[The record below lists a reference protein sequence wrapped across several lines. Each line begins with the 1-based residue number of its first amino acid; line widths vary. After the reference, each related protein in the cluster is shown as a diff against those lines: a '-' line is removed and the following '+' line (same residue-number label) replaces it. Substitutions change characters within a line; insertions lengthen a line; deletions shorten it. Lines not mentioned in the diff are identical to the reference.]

1 MLVFLSSR
9 CRHKIQSL
17 PAIKVHNLAP
27 GQKKVHSVSN
37 KKQLALPPT
46 PPCHWLLKTN
56 KNSYI
61 LLGQQ
66 GRGGWESPT
75 QKPPATKH
83 TGSKPNWQ
91 GQLQGNG
98 SAVRV
103 RALLS
108 RGKRDSLHG
117 EVRGRHGWLLT
128 FLASS
133 PRVMEGK
140 RSSESGEE
148 SLISSSSTTYTK
160 AIRLRGA

>member
-1 MLVFLSSR
+1 MFLKR
-9 CRHKIQSL
+9 NHW
-17 PAIKVHNLAP
+17 
-27 GQKKVHSVSN
+27 
-37 KKQLALPPT
+37 LPP
-46 PPCHWLLKTN
+46 PPHWLLKTN

-103 RALLS
+103 LALLS

-140 RSSESGEE
+140 RSSEAGEE
-148 SLISSSSTTYTK
+148 FNKFQLYHLYQSCPT
-160 AIRLRGA
+160 ARGLEFTHQVTVTGWFSGKEPARQCRRHRFDP